1 MVVMMGKREKEKMS
15 VVEVKWLSWWL
26 CV

>member
-1 MVVMMGKREKEKMS
+1 MVVMMVKREKEKMS